1 MRRNIVWQRLTR
13 LRRDERG
20 QTLPIVAF
28 MLMCLLGMTGYVV
41 DIGRGMYTYRQLQ
54 ASTDAAAL
62 AGASA
67 LPSSNAKDVATQFS
81 SVAGNLNAKPS
92 LPGVSMVSGY
102 PQVRCLSSLTAQGMA
117 CITPSNGNAITVK
130 QQMALPMYFMRILG
144 KSTLTITTTATSAM
158 RGASPVP
165 YNVAIIVDTT
175 LSMNGLDVDSSCLD
189 TRLNCA
195 NVGVQTLLHMMSP
208 CQNSLS
214 TCGTITN
221 ANVANPVDLVS
232 LYTFPGF
239 TSTGQ
244 AAKDYDCSTSSSPTI
259 SKYTDPYKPVYQ
271 VVDYSSDY
279 RTSDTNPN
287 LNTSSNLVRAVG
299 GKLGC
304 TGLQAVGIYGTY
316 YAGAIYQAQ
325 ADLVEQANA
334 HPNSQNVMIILTD
347 GDANEYLQAYMPYGS
362 PNSGVYASLKNECRQ
377 GVVAA
382 QAAAAAGTKVY
393 TVAYGATQTGCVTDT
408 SGITPCQAAQQM
420 ASSPDNFFSDY
431 TATGGSSS
439 CVSSAQ
445 PTTSL
450 KQIFQQIGNSLTV
463 GRLISDGTS

>member
-1 MRRNIVWQRLTR
+1 MKRNVVLQRLLR

-67 LPSSNAKDVATQFS
+67 LPSSNAASVATQYS
-81 SVAGNLNAKPS
+81 AVAGNLNAKAS
-92 LPGVSMVSGY
+92 LPGVTMVSGY
-102 PQVRCLSSLTAQGMA
+102 PQVRCLGSLTSQGMA
-117 CITPSNGNAITVK
+117 CGTPANGNAVTVK
-130 QQMALPMYFMRILG
+130 QQINLPMYFMRILG
-144 KSTLTITTTATSAM
+144 KNTLTITASATSAM
-158 RGASPVP
+158 RGASPIP
-165 YNVAIIVDTT
+165 YNVAIVVDTT
-175 LSMNGLDVDSSCLD
+175 LSMNSLDADSSCLD

-195 NVGVQTLLHMMSP
+195 NVGVQTLLHMLSP

-214 TCGTITN
+214 TCGTVTN
-221 ANVANPVDLVS
+221 GNVANPVDLVS

-239 TSTGQ
+239 TSTTQ
-244 AAKDYDCSTSSSPTI
+244 AAKDYDCSTTSAPTI

-271 VVDYSSDY
+271 VVDFSSDY
-279 RTSDTNPN
+279 RTSDTNAN
-287 LNTSSNLVRAVG
+287 LNTSSNLVKAVG

-325 ADLVEQANA
+325 SDLVDQAA
-334 HPNSQNVMIILTD
+334 SHPGSQNVMIILTD

-362 PNSGVYASLKNECRQ
+362 PTSGVYASLRNECRQ

-382 QAAAAAGTKVY
+382 QAAATAGTKVY
-393 TVAYGATQTGCVTDT
+393 TVAYGATSTGCVTDT

-420 ASSPDNFFSDY
+420 ASSPEYFFSDY

-439 CVSSAQ
+439 CVSAAQ

-450 KQIFQQIGNSLTV
+450 KQIFQQIGNNLTV
-463 GRLISDGTS
+463 GRLIPDNTT